1 VNKRKG
7 DNMLNQVILVG
18 RLVRDPEIKELPG
31 GKKVSTIT
39 LAVQRSYK
47 NQETQEY
54 DTDFLNCTLWEGIA
68 ESTHQYCKKGSTL
81 GVKARLA
88 MKRFDYGEDQYIT
101 YPEIV
106 AEKITFINTK

>member
-1 VNKRKG
+1 
-7 DNMLNQVILVG
+7 MLNQVILVG
-18 RLVRDPEIKELPG
+18 RLVKDPEINETQDG
-31 GKKVSTIT
+31 RKVSNIT
-39 LAVQRSYK
+39 LAVQRNYR

-54 DTDFLNCTLWEGIA
+54 DTDFLTCTLWEGIA
-68 ESTHQYCKKGSTL
+68 ESTHTYCKKGSTV

-88 MKRFDYGEDQYIT
+88 TKRYEYEEDKYFT

>member
-1 VNKRKG
+1 
-7 DNMLNQVILVG
+7 MLNQVILVG
-18 RLVRDPEIKELPG
+18 RLTKDPEIKETSD
-31 GKKVSTIT
+31 GKKVSNIT
-39 LAVQRSYK
+39 LAVTRNYK

-54 DTDFLNCTLWEGIA
+54 DTDFLSCTLWEGIA
-68 ESTHQYCKKGSTL
+68 ESTHQYCKKGSTV

-88 MKRFDYGEDQYIT
+88 MKRFDYGEEQYFT

>member
-1 VNKRKG
+1 MG
-7 DNMLNQVILVG
+7 G
-18 RLVRDPEIKELPG
+18 RLVKDPEIKVTQD
-31 GKKVSTIT
+31 GKKVSNIT

-54 DTDFLNCTLWEGIA
+54 DTDFLTCTLWEGIA

-88 MKRFDYGEDQYIT
+88 VKKFNYGDDQYFS